1 MVLPCSSQLH
11 SLLTSQSCT
20 EGVTGGIQPSSPQP
34 LSGGE
39 LNMQTRILSVAWQKH
54 SLKQGRCPQK
64 KAKEKKKVLPLEK
77 QLDIASWRGGKMFQ
91 PPSLQSCFCSLEY
104 AFQGGAP
111 LFPPLLSTDR
121 SAGFSCPLQLKT
133 RGIPLFTSSSQDA
146 GGARGSMAVELAIW
160 SKPCVSLHL
169 IDFVPFQS
177 QLKLDLLSLLP
188 CL

>member
-1 MVLPCSSQLH
+1 MVFPCSSQLH

-39 LNMQTRILSVAWQKH
+39 LNMQTHILSVAWQKH

-104 AFQGGAP
+104 AFQGGSSSISP
-111 LFPPLLSTDR
+111 TPEHRQICWIFLST
-121 SAGFSCPLQLKT
+121 SAKNKRYPLVHKFIT
-133 RGIPLFTSSSQDA
+133 RCWWCQRLHGSGVGHLEQTLCISSS
-146 GGARGSMAVELAIW
+146 
-160 SKPCVSLHL
+160 H
-169 IDFVPFQS
+169 
-177 QLKLDLLSLLP
+177 
-188 CL
+188 